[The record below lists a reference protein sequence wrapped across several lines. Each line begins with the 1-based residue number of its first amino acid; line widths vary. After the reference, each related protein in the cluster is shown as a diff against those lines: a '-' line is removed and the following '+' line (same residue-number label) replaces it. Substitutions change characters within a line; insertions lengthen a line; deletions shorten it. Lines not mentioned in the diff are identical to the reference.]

1 MADKYDLY
9 VQGKE
14 EENVDGFRYL
24 TTGFNRSVGV
34 RGPQKLAIHWLKRF
48 LTTVGSDPTDLEAG
62 TEFPN
67 LIGSNIAGEDDI
79 RDVVLLAI
87 QDCNDQILEIQRES
101 QPDEDEQLLTA
112 VLSRF
117 ELKAEGD
124 GFDAWVTISNVAGT
138 EVAVPLPSLATR
150 T

>member
-9 VQGKE
+9 VQGKT
-14 EENVDGFRYL
+14 EENTTGFRYL
-24 TTGFNRSVGV
+24 TTGFERSVGV
-34 RGPQKLAIHWLKRF
+34 RGPQKLVLHWLKRF
-48 LTTVGSDPTDLEAG
+48 LTTVGSDPTNLETG

-67 LIGSNIAGEDDI
+67 LIGSNVTEENDL

-87 QDCNDQILEIQRES
+87 QDCNDQIFEVQRET

-112 VLSRF
+112 ILSRF

-124 GFDAWVTISNVAGT
+124 GFDAYVTISNVAGAELT
-138 EVAVPLPSLATR
+138 IQLPDLATR